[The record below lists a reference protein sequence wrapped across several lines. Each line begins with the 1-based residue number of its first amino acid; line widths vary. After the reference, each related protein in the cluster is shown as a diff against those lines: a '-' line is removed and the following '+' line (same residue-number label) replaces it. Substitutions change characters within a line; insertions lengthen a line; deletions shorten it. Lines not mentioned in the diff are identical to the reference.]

1 MPRSSVQASKTGDDT
16 KSSQIPSKDNLV
28 GEAMSVL
35 FLIASVL
42 YASSAHGCYTKYPTV
57 SLFLVWV
64 GNRWFWVCEHCELS
78 KFYGSVTSVEL
89 LDEIQTLK
97 EEIQIKSSE
106 MP

>member
-42 YASSAHGCYTKYPTV
+42 YASSAHGRVMGVIQNIPQYHC
-57 SLFLVWV
+57 SLCWLVLHV
-64 GNRWFWVCEHCELS
+64 
-78 KFYGSVTSVEL
+78 
-89 LDEIQTLK
+89 
-97 EEIQIKSSE
+97 
-106 MP
+106 